1 MLNTHVSYPRGC
13 MQSMGCVFLLRN
25 GLGIRFEKKF
35 CKLPHIVALHFKN
48 INSQLCINFLFL
60 FCIKRRNFGALRLS
74 PKNTNSSKHLQEKNN
89 GNPHIKLSLACFV
102 MKNMHSGKRT
112 YHAKDSGNKKGS
124 FRDSPLIVNCFILV
138 HSVN

>member
-1 MLNTHVSYPRGC
+1 MGMLNTHVSYPRGC

-60 FCIKRRNFGALRLS
+60 FCIKRRNFGALRLF
-74 PKNTNSSKHLQEKNN
+74 PKNTDSSEHLQEKDN
-89 GNPHIKLSLACFV
+89 GNPNIKLWFTCFV
-102 MKNMHSGKRT
+102 MKNMKVSILT
-112 YHAKDSGNKKGS
+112 NLSALNKKTKS
-124 FRDSPLIVNCFILV
+124 LPVMDLNPTSK
-138 HSVN
+138 